1 MNQEDT
7 KISNNRAKKEAV
19 VSEVSEKMEKA
30 KALVFTNY
38 QGLTHK
44 QLEDLKKKLREH
56 DTEVSVVKNTLLKLA
71 LSKTAKKEA
80 VKDENALNNPTAT
93 MFIYSDIVAPL
104 KELAKTIKEFGLPSI
119 KFGILDNKTV
129 TAEEVA
135 KLSTLPTREVLIA
148 QVVSGLKSPIY
159 GLHRALSFNIQ
170 QLVMTL
176 KAIETKKPS

>member
-1 MNQEDT
+1 MNKDNA
-7 KISNNRAKKEAV
+7 KISKNRAKKEEIVAK
-19 VSEVSEKMEKA
+19 VSEKMEKA

-38 QGLTHK
+38 QGLTHR
-44 QLEDLKKKLREH
+44 QLEDLKRKLKEC
-56 DTEVSVVKNTLLKLA
+56 DTEVSVVKNTLLRLA

-80 VKDENALNNPTAT
+80 VKDDNALNNPTAT
-93 MFIYSDIVAPL
+93 MFIYSDIIAPL

-119 KFGILDNKTV
+119 KFGILDNKTITADEV
-129 TAEEVA
+129 T
-135 KLSTLPTREVLIA
+135 KLSTLPSKDVLIA
-148 QVVSGLKSPIY
+148 QIVSGLKSPIY